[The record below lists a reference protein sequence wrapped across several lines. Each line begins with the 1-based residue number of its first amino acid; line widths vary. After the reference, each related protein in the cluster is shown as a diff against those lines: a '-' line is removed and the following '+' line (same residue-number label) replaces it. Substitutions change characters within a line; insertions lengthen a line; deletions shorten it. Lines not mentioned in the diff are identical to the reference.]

1 MVKPLRIFNSWGLLV
16 ICILILGLG
25 YDILIAVEIAKRVV
39 YDEQHKKPQGAGE
52 LLGLFWFL
60 TWLNTAIG
68 HCGH

>member
-25 YDILIAVEIAKRVV
+25 YDILIVVEIAKRVV

-52 LLGLFWFL
+52 LLGLF
-60 TWLNTAIG
+60 
-68 HCGH
+68 